1 MALAEIR
8 SNRKNYI
15 DQKNYNSSD
24 DRRSYTLAEKT
35 KLIVVL
41 VLFGALVCGMIM
53 LTAYSSDI
61 KYTINGMNKEIRM
74 VEGEIENL
82 VVEIKQAS
90 SIESIEE
97 KARLQLGMAYPL
109 NSQIIFID
117 KMDITESELASAL
130 KEEAFN

>member
-1 MALAEIR
+1 MELAEIR

-15 DQKNYNSSD
+15 DQKKYNSSE

-35 KLIVVL
+35 KLIFVL

-61 KYTINGMNKEIRM
+61 KYNINGMNKEIRM

-82 VVEIKQAS
+82 IVEIKQAS

-97 KARLQLGMAYPL
+97 KAKLQLGMAYPL
-109 NSQIIFID
+109 NSQIVFID